1 MAIRAT
7 SNFDG
12 SEDETTEAAQ
22 LPTAGGGMKS
32 SNDYQSTTSI
42 EVQRGFSKASVSSA
56 ADLQDNDIVT
66 VDGIDIKASMARDM
80 GLLGEVFSPI
90 KSPDQLDPGLNSG
103 AAAQQQQQQ
112 SDQGTGA
119 DTGADTGT
127 GHAAYDQAAAGLN
140 EALEAGTMELAE
152 AQTYDTTM
160 AQMAMANMNV
170 DDAVNTLSE
179 LSAGTVSE
187 LDIGSENATMLRDAE
202 TKVTEASTKS
212 AMSELGQEGFNDIQ
226 RAAQVDPEVNAAVR
240 NYAVMRASGKTDG
253 LTWADLAADIQE
265 HLGR

>member
-22 LPTAGGGMKS
+22 LPVAGGGTKS
-32 SNDYQSTTSI
+32 SNDYRSTTSI

-66 VDGIDIKASMARDM
+66 VDGVDIKASMARDM

-103 AAAQQQQQQ
+103 AAAQQQQQ
-112 SDQGTGA
+112 SDQG
-119 DTGADTGT
+119 TGADTGT
-127 GHAAYDQAAAGLN
+127 GHAAYDEAAAGLN

-152 AQTYDTTM
+152 AQAYDTTM
-160 AQMAMANMNV
+160 AQMAMANINV

-212 AMSELGQEGFNDIQ
+212 AMSELGQEGFNEIQ

-240 NYAVMRASGKTDG
+240 GYAIQRATGETG
-253 LTWADLAADIQE
+253 GATWGDLAADIKA

>member
-12 SEDETTEAAQ
+12 SEDETNTEAAQ
-22 LPTAGGGMKS
+22 LPVAGGGTKS
-32 SNDYQSTTSI
+32 SNDYRSTTSI

-103 AAAQQQQQQ
+103 AAAQNQQQQ

-119 DTGADTGT
+119 DTGTGN
-127 GHAAYDQAAAGLN
+127 AAYDEAAAGLN

-152 AQTYDTTM
+152 AQAYDTTM
-160 AQMAMANMNV
+160 AQMAMANINV